1 MNREAKPEQLPEDI
15 GELQQMVREL
25 QGENLKQKLAYEQLE
40 EKYQIILNRF
50 FAKSTEKLNTV
61 EQKQAL
67 LFNEAECL
75 SEAPQEES
83 EERPV
88 AAHTR
93 VKKKGHGGREPLPE
107 HLPRETTEIDLPEEQ
122 KLCNCGA
129 PLQRIGEEVSEKLEI
144 RPPQFVV
151 KRTVRHTYA
160 CSTGADESAD
170 THTILTAAAAPQLIE
185 KGIATE
191 SLVAYIATAKYCDS
205 LPLYRQEKMFER
217 LNIHIPRETM
227 GRWIMRASKKLE
239 PLIELFD
246 DEIRAGPVINMDETR
261 VQVHREQNREN
272 SSNSYMWVAVG
283 GMPKKP
289 IVRYLYAP
297 SRGKHVPE
305 VYLHSFRG
313 YLQTDGYEGY
323 SHIGGLGEITH
334 VACLAH
340 IRRKFVE
347 AAKVKKKTGAAH
359 EAVSKIAK
367 IYRTE
372 KELREKNLPVEEF
385 LAARRAAI
393 GPLLE
398 DFALWLRK
406 KDKVAP
412 SSQLGK
418 AIAYA
423 RGQWDKLSHF
433 LDHEALTPDN
443 NVSERAIRPFV
454 IGRKNW
460 QFCDSPRGAYASAN
474 FYSLIETAKLNGL
487 DPYGYL
493 RYVLSGCVT
502 AETDGDWRKL
512 LPQNFPG

>member
-1 MNREAKPEQLPEDI
+1 MSEATGPEQLPEDI
-15 GELQQMVREL
+15 NELQQMVRTL
-25 QGENLKQKLAYEQLE
+25 QNENLKQKLAYEQLQ

-50 FAKSTEKLNTV
+50 FAKSTEKLTAV
-61 EQKQAL
+61 EQKQAE

-75 SEAPQEES
+75 SETPEEEV

-88 AAHTR
+88 KAHTR

-107 HLPRETTEIDLPEEQ
+107 HLPRETTEIDLPDEQ
-122 KLCNCGA
+122 KVCSCGA
-129 PLQRIGEEVSEKLEI
+129 ALQRIGEEVSEKLEI

-151 KRTVRHTYA
+151 KRTVRYTYA
-160 CSTGADESAD
+160 CSHSDDQSVD
-170 THTILTAAAAPQLIE
+170 VHTMKTAPAAPQLIE

-191 SLVAYIATAKYCDS
+191 SLVAYIATAKYCDG
-205 LPLYRQEKMFER
+205 LPLYRQQKMFER
-217 LNIHIPRETM
+217 LKIHIPRETM
-227 GRWIMRASKKLE
+227 GRWIMKASKKLE

-283 GMPKKP
+283 GDPKKR

-297 SRGKHVPE
+297 SRGKQVPE
-305 VYLHSFRG
+305 VYLHNFSG

-323 SHIGGLGEITH
+323 RQIGSSGEITH

-347 AAKVKKKTGAAH
+347 ATKVKKKTGAAH

-372 KELREKNLPVEEF
+372 KELREKNLSANEF
-385 LAARRAAI
+385 ITARRDAI
-393 GPLLE
+393 TPLLE
-398 DFALWLRK
+398 DFAAWLGK
-406 KDKVAP
+406 KSNVAP

-418 AIAYA
+418 AVAYA
-423 RGQWDKLSHF
+423 KGQWDKLSHF

-487 DPYGYL
+487 DPYTYL
-493 RYVLSGCVT
+493 RYVLSGCIT
-502 AETDGDWRKL
+502 AETEEDWKKL